1 MKNVTLV
8 VLGIFTGVIFAG
20 LQTAAFGQTRSQGSE
35 LASISAEGMTVRW
48 ESVIP
53 SASVVLAVS
62 GPDGNVF
69 RQEFEG
75 GVAPSFSL
83 LDKTGGALRDGQ
95 YTYELTFTP
104 LLTQEV
110 KERLIAARTEGNDDS
125 VQREL
130 RSRGQLPAQP
140 LVQSGSF
147 VFQNGFVYV
156 RNEIEPNSSGTPRS
170 KPSSKNNLQSN
181 TNRPTEITPEDLVI
195 PDDLIVQGSGC
206 VGLDCVDGEV
216 FGFDTFRLKENNTRI
231 QFDDTS
237 NSAGFATNNWQIRA
251 NSSASGGDSFLG
263 FVDQGATGN
272 SETGTIVFEVDAGAP
287 ANSLFV
293 GSTGHVGLRTG
304 TPVLDLHIATS
315 DTPAHRLEQTA
326 AGGFTAQTWDI
337 AGNEANFFVRDVT
350 GGSRLPFRIRPGAP
364 TSSIDIAAS
373 GNVGIGT
380 ASPGFKV
387 QVYTA
392 TPTGTAGN
400 SIADGLTIRTNPSI
414 NGLQLMHGL
423 STAFMAL
430 NTDAVGSGTLGIGTK
445 GNFAVHFYTN
455 SGLTAGA
462 PSTTGI
468 RMSILGNGNVGIGTT
483 APAGRLDV
491 NGSIFQRGVQLFAD
505 YVFEPTYTLESIE
518 DHSGF
523 MWNNK
528 HLPAVGARQVDEQGR
543 EVVEIGARMRGMLE
557 ELEKAHIYIST
568 LNTKVTEK
576 EAVLVKLERQ
586 NTELAERLAR
596 IEAMLSASKSEKQ

>member
-156 RNEIEPNSSGTPRS
+156 GNEIEPNSSGTPRS

-272 SETGTIVFEVDAGAP
+272 SETGTIVFQVDAGAP
-287 ANSLFV
+287 ANSLRV
-293 GSTGHVGLRTG
+293 SNTGKIGIKTA
-304 TPVLDLHIATS
+304 TPVLDLHMNNS
-315 DTPAHRLEQTA
+315 DTPAARLEQNA
-326 AGGFTAQTWDI
+326 SGGFTAQTWDI

-364 TSSIDIAAS
+364 TSSIDISAN

-380 ASPGFKV
+380 SSPGARLEV
-387 QVYTA
+387 NA
-392 TPTGTAGN
+392 PNPTSQLRLRFN
-400 SIADGLTIRTNPSI
+400 STFFTDFVTDHI
-414 NGLQLMHGL
+414 N
-423 STAFMAL
+423 
-430 NTDAVGSGTLGIGTK
+430 AVG
-445 GNFAVHFYTN
+445 
-455 SGLTAGA
+455 
-462 PSTTGI
+462 TGQTFSFQLNGSSKI
-468 RMSILGNGNVGIGTT
+468 HVLSNGNVGIGTT
-483 APAGRLDV
+483 APTDTLSV
-491 NGSIFQRGVQLFAD
+491 NGTASKPGGGSWAVFSDARLKTIKGRFNSGLKAVMQLQPLRYEYKQNNALGINSTGEHVGFAAQALQN
-505 YVFEPTYTLESIE
+505 VIP
-518 DHSGF
+518 
-523 MWNNK
+523 
-528 HLPAVGARQVDEQGR
+528 
-543 EVVEIGARMRGMLE
+543 
-557 ELEKAHIYIST
+557 
-568 LNTKVTEK
+568 
-576 EAVLVKLERQ
+576 EAVTRTDDGYLLVNNDPILWTMLNAIKEQQNQIVKLKEQIR
-586 NTELAERLAR
+586 RLQSTVR
-596 IEAMLSASKSEKQ
+596 KRRK

>member
-156 RNEIEPNSSGTPRS
+156 GNEIEPNSSGTPRS

-272 SETGTIVFEVDAGAP
+272 SETGTIVFQVDAGAP
-287 ANSLFV
+287 ANSLRV
-293 GSTGHVGLRTG
+293 SNTGKIGIKTA
-304 TPVLDLHIATS
+304 TPVLDLHMNNS
-315 DTPAHRLEQTA
+315 DTPAARLEQTA
-326 AGGFTAQTWDI
+326 SGGFTAQTWDI

-364 TSSIDIAAS
+364 TSSIDINAS
-373 GNVGIGT
+373 GNVGVGT
-380 ASPGFKV
+380 ASASSRLTLKN
-387 QVYTA
+387 
-392 TPTGTAGN
+392 GTAN
-400 SIADGLTIRTNPSI
+400 ADAFILQRSQADSQTIFRIFET
-414 NGLQLMHGL
+414 
-423 STAFMAL
+423 
-430 NTDAVGSGTLGIGTK
+430 
-445 GNFAVHFYTN
+445 
-455 SGLTAGA
+455 TAGA
-462 PSTTGI
+462 GLFSVFDDTGLEATRFTSVSGGKLAI
-468 RMSILGNGNVGIGTT
+468 GCNAPDHRLDLGNGTGVACSSSATRSFIDAGSTTFTASSSRSLKENLEPVQVPNILDKIAHVAVYNYDFINGPKDKIGLMAEDFHTVLGHGSDKLINGQEVEMTLWLAVQELTT
-483 APAGRLDV
+483 R
-491 NGSIFQRGVQLFAD
+491 
-505 YVFEPTYTLESIE
+505 
-518 DHSGF
+518 
-523 MWNNK
+523 NK
-528 HLPAVGARQVDEQGR
+528 
-543 EVVEIGARMRGMLE
+543 
-557 ELEKAHIYIST
+557 
-568 LNTKVTEK
+568 
-576 EAVLVKLERQ
+576 
-586 NTELAERLAR
+586 ELAAENGDLAKRLAR
-596 IEAMLSASKSEKQ
+596 LEALVAGSAARQ